1 MVLSVGKILVTFPD
15 GPPLEECVPSA
26 SPGDPLSSTVRT
38 ADAGGL
44 GSVLGT
50 LGPYVR
56 VVVRGLCR
64 GREVTGVNESDMV
77 QEVML
82 QATRG
87 LAGFRGAT
95 SAEFVGWVR
104 RIAIRTTGH
113 TLRGLTAGPGFDAE
127 GAAEMPN
134 DAPGPV
140 QSAIRREQSANMARA
155 IGRLPEEMQQVLL
168 GRLVEGLDHAALAV
182 RLGRTVGAVRM
193 LYLRSLRRLKDLYR
207 E

>member
-1 MVLSVGKILVTFPD
+1 
-15 GPPLEECVPSA
+15 VPTNA
-26 SPGDPLSSTVRT
+26 QTGE
-38 ADAGGL
+38 AAL
-44 GSVLGT
+44 GSILGT

-64 GREVTGVNESDMV
+64 GREVIGVNESDLV

-82 QATRG
+82 RATRG

-104 RIAIRTTGH
+104 QIAVRTTGH
-113 TLRGLTAGPGFDAE
+113 TLRGV
-127 GAAEMPN
+127 GAARALGADGAADVPN
-134 DAPGPV
+134 DEPGPV
-140 QSAIRREQSANMARA
+140 QCAIRAEQSARMAEA
-155 IGRLPEEMQQVLL
+155 LGRLPEEMQQILL
-168 GRLVEGLDHAALAV
+168 GRLVEGLDHGALAT
-182 RLGRTVGAVRM
+182 RHDRTVGAVRM